1 MRAEF
6 SVHVDPA
13 ELEEQRLAAAFESAD
28 DASKGRARRSV
39 KPAPRGSDRTKAGGN
54 TKAAHQPR
62 QYAFRRS

>member
-28 DASKGRARRSV
+28 AGKGRARRSV